1 MGMTANRT
9 GASVTIGLLNN
20 TKRVALYLPVDTNGA
35 EFTVKFDGK
44 QIYQGTTIGPDRI
57 WENRVVLPVV
67 GEEGSKLEVVVG
79 EGAPGSWRF
88 DISGATFFSEHGPTP
103 APSPTPTPPPAPTPP
118 TPPTPPP
125 APSTSCGSDQQD
137 VENSGSNMKGL
148 ANPELDTTVCCKAC
162 DELEACAGWTLNIA
176 QRKCWLK
183 SSIVPHARSG
193 VISGAKKPVRSITVA
208 NDTLLL

>member
-44 QIYQGTTIGPDRI
+44 QIHQGTTIGPDRI

-67 GEEGSKLEVVVG
+67 GGEGSKLEVVVG
-79 EGAPGSWRF
+79 EGAPGNWRF

-103 APSPTPTPPPAPTPP
+103 TPAPPPAPTPP
-118 TPPTPPP
+118 APPTPAP
-125 APSTSCGSDQQD
+125 APSTSCGSDQQN
-137 VENSGSNMKGL
+137 VENSGSNLKSVE
-148 ANPELDTTVCCKAC
+148 NPELDTTVCCKAC
-162 DELEACAGWTLNIA
+162 DDLEACAGWTLNIA

-183 SSIVPHARSG
+183 SNIVPYARSG
-193 VISGAKKPVRSITVA
+193 VISGAKKLVRLITVA
-208 NDTLLL
+208 NDTVLL